1 MLINSFC
8 FCQVMSLKNSK
19 IAHTKIWFVMQM
31 TSATIIGG
39 RKGKKCETVMYC
51 NLIETNV

>member
-39 RKGKKCETVMYC
+39 RKGKKCETVMFC